1 MLKPREQAHNRMARG
16 KTKCMSES
24 DRKALLAETV
34 YVDGK
39 PFANMKGMRILCNAL
54 IDDGSS
60 TLERCMGILQQVNH
74 TLAKP
79 KTLVPCSFCG
89 MKLGLKQCSGCSQT
103 GSARYCSRECQLQAW
118 PKHKAIC
125 RDQAAQT

>member
-1 MLKPREQAHNRMARG
+1 MARG
-16 KTKCMSES
+16 KTKRMSES

-34 YVDGK
+34 YVDGE
-39 PFANMKGMRILCNAL
+39 PFTKFKGLRILSNAL

-60 TLERCMGILQQVNH
+60 TLERCTDMLQQINR
-74 TLAKP
+74 TMAKP

-89 MKLGLKQCSGCSQT
+89 MKFGLKQCSGCSQA

-118 PKHKAIC
+118 PQHKAIC
-125 RDQAAQT
+125 RDLVAQT